1 MKKVKRRQRIL
12 ELIST
17 NNIDTQQQLTEMLL
31 KEGFDATQATISRDI
46 KELHLHKIALDNGG
60 YKYICKQSTDAIEM
74 SSAFDEL
81 LNKAVISVERTSV
94 LVVVKTYAGMAQAIC
109 AAMDSMNVPNALGSI
124 AGEDTIFIA
133 MRSESA
139 AEEICN
145 MLNKKHQ

>member
-1 MKKVKRRQRIL
+1 MKKLKRRQRIL

-31 KEGFDATQATISRDI
+31 QEGFDATQATISRDI

-60 YKYICKQSTDAIEM
+60 YKYICKQNSDTIQM

-81 LNKAVISVERTSV
+81 LNKAVISVEHTNV
-94 LVVVKTYAGMAQAIC
+94 LVVIKTYAGMAQAIC
-109 AAMDSMNVPNALGSI
+109 AAIDSMQDPNTLGSI

-139 AEEICN
+139 AEEMCN
-145 MLNKKHQ
+145 MLNKKH